1 MRINRTIAAAAIA
14 GILAVAFIGPAN
26 ASSPAA
32 KVLQDVENTGLSLA
46 IDGLAPAAPKPT
58 ETLTLSGTVTNTSED
73 DIEGISIELRI
84 SQGVVSDRLQ
94 VAKIANGEETPNTRG
109 VSDGTVEVKTKLSP
123 GANAP
128 WTLKV
133 PVTNLAL
140 GNTGVYGLRVDAR
153 SQQDSEQTD
162 SSQTFLPWFPN
173 PKAVKPTK
181 VVWLWPLTNVP
192 NQNANLVFLNER
204 TPQELVPDGR
214 LSRVLDL
221 GLSGAAQ
228 VEWVVDPQLL
238 SAVSGMTDG
247 YQIAGPGG
255 TVIAGGSPQAAVDWL
270 TKARAGLKGASVAA
284 SEYAFPDVTALTR
297 AKMTQE
303 IVQSTT
309 SSPEAVSAYLERP
322 VTSSLGWPAGTRTD
336 AKTLTVLQK
345 SGVRTVVLDRAA
357 LQPNEGD
364 NGDISAAV
372 IRTESGPLA
381 AVLTDRALSASLGT
395 PASSAEDALFARQ
408 RFMAET
414 GVMTASSPTSE
425 RIVTVGP
432 DPRWDPNSGV
442 VADLLAALRTS
453 PFMRSTTLAQ
463 LLAETPKDV
472 PRALAPMTAA
482 GRRTAL
488 SPGYLDRIKA
498 TQDELSIFA
507 SILNDPGPIT
517 EKYSTALLRATSGA
531 WRANRAGGTE
541 LIASIDNELDAE
553 MGRVRVLSGG
563 VKNFSSETGEI
574 PITIS
579 NDLPVPVTVGMTLT
593 GDPPIRLTAQ
603 KFAPI
608 VVPAN
613 RKVSTQI
620 SAQVRGNGELPVKVQ
635 LTNQAGTP
643 YGEPAEVTLRSSA
656 YANAATWV
664 VVVAFGLLALLL
676 LANSIRRRRQR
687 ADEGAVDDGPTDGA
701 GLTAPSSGQAADTD
715 TSNDDKGSD
724 E

>member
-1 MRINRTIAAAAIA
+1 MRINRTVAIA
-14 GILAVAFIGPAN
+14 TVTGILAMALAGPVQAI
-26 ASSPAA
+26 APTA
-32 KVLQDVENTGLSLA
+32 KVLQDQENTGIALSVDA
-46 IDGLAPAAPKPT
+46 LAPAAPKAT
-58 ETLTLSGTVTNTSED
+58 DTLTLSGTVTNTSED
-73 DIEGISIELRI
+73 DIEGISIDLRI
-84 SQGVVSDRLQ
+84 AQEAVSDRAQL
-94 VAKIANGEETPNTRG
+94 AKIATNQETPNTRG
-109 VSDGTVEVKTKLSP
+109 VSDGTTEVKAKLAP
-123 GANAP
+123 GASAP
-128 WTLKV
+128 WSLKM

-140 GNTGVYGLRVDAR
+140 GNTGVYGLRIDATA
-153 SQQDSEQTD
+153 QQDAEQKD
-162 SSQTFLPWFPN
+162 STQTFLPWFPN

-181 VVWLWPLTNVP
+181 VVWLWPLTNGP

-214 LSRVLDL
+214 LSRLLDL
-221 GLSGAAQ
+221 GIAGGAQ

-247 YQIAGPGG
+247 YQVAGPDG
-255 TVIAGGSPQAAVDWL
+255 TVIAGGSPQPAVDWL
-270 TKARAGLKGASVAA
+270 TKARAGLKVASVGA

-303 IVQSTT
+303 VVQATT
-309 SSPEAVSAYLERP
+309 SSTEAVSALLERP
-322 VTSSLGWPAGTRTD
+322 VTTGLGWPAGTRTD
-336 AKTLTVLQK
+336 SKTLTVLQK

-357 LQPNEGD
+357 LQPAAGD
-364 NGDISAAV
+364 NGEISSAV

-381 AVLTDRALSASLGT
+381 AVLTDRALSSSLGNS
-395 PASSAEDALFARQ
+395 ASSAAEAVLARQ

-414 GVMTASSPTSE
+414 GVMTATSPTSN
-425 RIVTVGP
+425 RIVAVGP
-432 DPRWDPNSGV
+432 DPRWDPNTAVTSE
-442 VADLLAALRTS
+442 LLAALRTS

-463 LLAETPKDV
+463 LLSDTPRDV

-482 GRRTAL
+482 GRRAAL
-488 SPGYLDRIKA
+488 SNNYLDRIKG
-498 TQDELSIFA
+498 TQDQLSTFA

-517 EKYSTALLRATSGA
+517 EKYSTALLRATSGT
-531 WRANRAGGTE
+531 WRTDRAGGNELINSIDTE
-541 LIASIDNELDAE
+541 LSAE

-635 LTNQAGTP
+635 LTNQAGIP

-664 VVVAFGLLALLL
+664 VVVAFALLALLL

-687 ADEGAVDDGPTDGA
+687 SAQDGDAGTNESAEPPAQTTASGENPDGRTTDE
-701 GLTAPSSGQAADTD
+701 
-715 TSNDDKGSD
+715 
-724 E
+724 